1 MTTLAVD
8 SPMTIVTG
16 DFNAIGI
23 IASDIVYEGA
33 MVGENASG
41 YGRPLVA
48 GDLFVGHAQE
58 QVDNS
63 DGLAGAKNIRLR
75 TGRYKAE
82 VTISGVLITDVG
94 KEVYA
99 SDDDTY
105 TLSSYGNSRV
115 GVVIRY
121 VTTNKAVVEFQTNE
135 SQAESMDR
143 EITYGDIEIGGAYQ
157 GIFELSATKN
167 YPIGTRRTTPDGRTF
182 YYACAGA
189 TLNTDL
195 LAQSQYHVQEV
206 AYASVQADA
215 DAGSTTLAITVG
227 AGDGD
232 GSGNIAADV
241 LKNGSIIIFPGSE
254 NSINMRITG
263 NTEVSGG
270 GTMTLTLE
278 EGLPIDITT
287 SHSVECMANPYR
299 DVRASTGGDV
309 NKSFVGLPMRVGTTS
324 LPYHWELTWGR
335 CWVAPANGY
344 GDHNPG
350 AQARSNQVVARYN
363 GTLMVHDETDAES
376 HYQQHV
382 GFIMTRGQA
391 NGQGAPFIMLQICP

>member
-8 SPMTIVTG
+8 SPLTIVTG

-23 IASDIVYEGA
+23 IADDIVFEGA
-33 MVGENASG
+33 LVGDNFAG

-48 GDLFVGHAQE
+48 GDLFVGHSLE
-58 QVDNS
+58 QVVNTG
-63 DGLAGAKNIRLR
+63 GLAGAKNIRLR
-75 TGRYKAE
+75 TGRYRGK

-121 VTTNKAVVEFQTNE
+121 DSTNKAIVEFQTNE
-135 SQAESMDR
+135 PQAESMDR
-143 EITYGDIEIGGAYQ
+143 EITYGDIEVGGSYQ

-167 YPIGTRRTTPDGRTF
+167 YAIGTRRTTPDGRTF
-182 YYACAGA
+182 HFANAGA

-206 AYASVQADA
+206 ASAAVQADA

-227 AGDGD
+227 GGDGD
-232 GSGNIAADV
+232 GSGNIGADV

-263 NTEVSGG
+263 NTEVSSG

-287 SHSVECMANPYR
+287 SMSVECMANPYL
-299 DVRASTGGDV
+299 DVRAGTAGDV
-309 NKSFVGLPMRVGTTS
+309 NKSFVGLPMRAATTL
-324 LPYHWELTWGR
+324 LPYHWEMTWGR

-350 AQARSNQVVARYN
+350 SQARSNQVVARYN
-363 GTLMVHDETDAES
+363 GTLMVHDDDNAES
-376 HYQQHV
+376 EYQQHV
-382 GFIMTRGQA
+382 GFIMTRAQA

>member
-8 SPMTIVTG
+8 SPLTVVTG
-16 DFNAIGI
+16 DYNSIGI
-23 IASDIVYEGA
+23 IADDIVFEGA
-33 MVGENASG
+33 LVGENASG

-48 GDLFVGHAQE
+48 GDLFVGHSLLK
-58 QVDNS
+58 VVNTGGS
-63 DGLAGAKNIRLR
+63 AGAKEIRLR
-75 TGRYKAE
+75 TGRYRGK
-82 VTISGVLITDVG
+82 VTLTGVLITDVG

-99 SDDDTY
+99 SDDDVL
-105 TLSSYGNSRV
+105 TLTAVGNTRV
-115 GVVIRY
+115 GIVIRY
-121 VTTNKAVVEFQTNE
+121 DSANKAIVEFQTNE
-135 SQAESMDR
+135 SAAESMDR
-143 EITYGDIEIGGAYQ
+143 EITYGDIEIGGSYQ
-157 GIFELSATKN
+157 GIFELSANKN
-167 YPIGTRRTTPDGRTF
+167 YPIGTRRTTPDGRSL

-206 AYASVQADA
+206 ASAAVQANA
-215 DAGSTTLAITVG
+215 DAGETTLAITVG
-227 AGDGD
+227 GGDGD
-232 GSGNIAADV
+232 GGGNIGADV

-278 EGLPIDITT
+278 AGLPIDITI
-287 SHSVECMANPYR
+287 SMYVECMANPYL

-309 NKSFVGLPMRVGTTS
+309 NKSFVGLPMRAATIAE
-324 LPYHWELTWGR
+324 PYHWELTWGR
-335 CWVAPANGY
+335 CWVAPANGF

-350 AQARSNQVVARYN
+350 DQARSNQVVARYN
-363 GTLMVHDETDAES
+363 GTLMVHDESDAES

-391 NGQGAPFIMLQICP
+391 NGQGAPFIMLQICQ

>member
-8 SPMTIVTG
+8 SPLTIVTG
-16 DFNAIGI
+16 DFNSIGI

-33 MVGENASG
+33 MVGENYSG

-48 GDLFVGHAQE
+48 GDLFLGHSLV

-63 DGLAGAKNIRLR
+63 DGAAGDKEIRLR
-75 TGRYKAE
+75 TGRYRGKC
-82 VTISGVLITDVG
+82 TISGVLITDVG
-94 KEVYA
+94 KQVYA

-105 TLSSYGNSRV
+105 TLSGTGNSRV

-121 VTTNKAVVEFQTNE
+121 DSSNTAIVEFQTNE
-135 SQAESMDR
+135 PAAESMDR
-143 EITYGDIEIGGAYQ
+143 EITYGDIEVGGSYQ
-157 GIFELSATKN
+157 GIFGLSATKN

-206 AYASVQADA
+206 AYAAVQADQ
-215 DAGSTTLAITVG
+215 DAGATTLAITVG
-227 AGDGD
+227 GSDGD
-232 GSGNIAADV
+232 GSGNIAADL
-241 LKNGSIIIFPGSE
+241 LKNGSIIIFPHSE

-287 SHSVECMANPYR
+287 SMHAECMANPYR
-299 DVRASTGGDV
+299 DVRAGTAGDG
-309 NKSFVGLPMRVGTTS
+309 NKSFVGLPMRVATTV
-324 LPYHWELTWGR
+324 LPFHWELTDGR

-350 AQARSNQVVARYN
+350 SQARSNQVVARYN

-382 GFIMTRGQA
+382 GYIMTRGQA
-391 NGQGAPFIMLQICP
+391 NGQGAPFIMLHICR